1 MVVLVVLVV
10 VVGRKIHQ
18 ELPPLEDLEI
28 LLQLH
33 PHKVLMVGVE
43 HVLVQVI
50 IMQVVVV
57 EQLLLDKADKLEEM
71 VEQDHQ
77 FLLLALQH
85 IMPEVVVV
93 QELQGIQLELVD

>member
-1 MVVLVVLVV
+1 
-10 VVGRKIHQ
+10 
-18 ELPPLEDLEI
+18 
-28 LLQLH
+28 
-33 PHKVLMVGVE
+33 
-43 HVLVQVI
+43 
-50 IMQVVVV
+50 MQVVVV